1 MKQKPL
7 GRIISEMKHELYE
20 QLTEMCRQCDV
31 SPRIECFILELMEDA
46 YHNGWEDGK
55 NERED
60 SD

>member
-1 MKQKPL
+1 MKQE
-7 GRIISEMKHELYE
+7 RYDE
-20 QLTEMCRQCDV
+20 LTEMCRQCDV

-46 YHNGWEDGK
+46 YHNGWEDGR